1 MEHERFNKLPLE
13 ERYLLVK
20 EYGEPLDS
28 STCCDHVHIF
38 YMLGSLC
45 LEVVL
50 ALEGLD
56 PLSVNAFAHDDPEMD
71 ELLKSI
77 WLDEIDDFCEFG
89 HHTPF

>member
-20 EYGEPLDS
+20 EYGEPLNA

-38 YMLGSLC
+38 YMLGSLW

-56 PLSVNAFAHDDPEMD
+56 PISVNAFTYDDPEMD
-71 ELLKSI
+71 ELILPI
-77 WLDEIDDFCEFG
+77 WLVEIEEFCRPG
-89 HHTPF
+89 HDHPF